1 MSKEL
6 SALNYNTSSF
16 EDGAEFI
23 DPAHLYSYDLDVF
36 GHIPFF
42 SI

>member
-1 MSKEL
+1 M
-6 SALNYNTSSF
+6 TSSF

-23 DPAHLYSYDLDVF
+23 DPAHLYSYDLIRLLV
-36 GHIPFF
+36 HILFF